1 MSFTVVLRPAAEAE
15 FDEAY
20 DWYEQQRAGL
30 GVDFAEKVQQ
40 SLDRLAL
47 MPQVHAPVFQ
57 DLRRAGVR
65 KYPYSIYYR
74 IEGTQVVVLAVF
86 HMKRDPKIWQ
96 GRA

>member
-1 MSFTVVLRPAAEAE
+1 MSVTVVLRPAAQAE
-15 FDEAY
+15 FDEAF

-30 GVDFAEKVQQ
+30 GPQFAASVQDT
-40 SLDRLAL
+40 LDRLAV
-47 MPQVHAPVFQ
+47 MPQVHSPVFK

-65 KYPYSIYYR
+65 RFPYAIYYR
-74 IEGTQVVVLAVF
+74 IEATQVVVIAVF